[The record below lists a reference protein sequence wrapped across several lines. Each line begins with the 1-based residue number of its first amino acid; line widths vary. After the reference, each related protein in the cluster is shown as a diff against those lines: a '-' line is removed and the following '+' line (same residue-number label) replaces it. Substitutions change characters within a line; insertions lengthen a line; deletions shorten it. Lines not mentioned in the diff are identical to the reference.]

1 VFGCAPKV
9 VRMLTSLEVTK
20 NADTVEAATAALKE
34 ATSKE
39 AVPRLTQPKVEAILI
54 NRLRLLD
61 GLPSAEAIM
70 RQLNAGGASMSLV
83 NNIISALASFFT
95 YHRASGV
102 SMLSLYIRP
111 SSHTA
116 IGSHHQRCVR
126 TETEEGHVL

>member
-1 VFGCAPKV
+1 
-9 VRMLTSLEVTK
+9 MLTSLEVTK

-95 YHRASGV
+95 YHRASDYQMSRG
-102 SMLSLYIRP
+102 
-111 SSHTA
+111 A
-116 IGSHHQRCVR
+116 DWCDGQCVR
-126 TETEEGHVL
+126 RRPPPGVIFGFGGFSSKLSFTLSGVC

>member
-95 YHRASGV
+95 YHRASG
-102 SMLSLYIRP
+102 
-111 SSHTA
+111 
-116 IGSHHQRCVR
+116 SHHQRCVR